1 LGSPHDKKKKKQ
13 RNRAIHSC
21 PSPDDED
28 DDDHNGDKCSP
39 PDPTGAVCR
48 EPKRK
53 RERMDLA
60 MAMSLE
66 RMTKDDED
74 TTTLNL
80 TEIHDDEVH
89 PIAHALGQTTHLRM
103 LAVAVE
109 WSSRQAI
116 AALIP
121 HIRGVASLRTLQL
134 YSRSIQT
141 SLDHRLLESI
151 NPHVRTLLLEKVCVT
166 AVAISHGLGVHPNT
180 AHAIMHVLR

>member
-1 LGSPHDKKKKKQ
+1 MTAQKRRAVTATSRGMTGCVRASLLAKRFWDPHTTKRRKKT

-28 DDDHNGDKCSP
+28 DDDHNDDKCSP

-66 RMTKDDED
+66 RLTKGDED

-80 TEIHDDEVH
+80 TEIHDDEVQGGLQRR
-89 PIAHALGQTTHLRM
+89 PISTKTLTRLDLMRCGLKDVHVPV
-103 LAVAVE
+103 LA
-109 WSSRQAI
+109 
-116 AALIP
+116 
-121 HIRGVASLRTLQL
+121 
-134 YSRSIQT
+134 
-141 SLDHRLLESI
+141 
-151 NPHVRTLLLEKVCVT
+151 
-166 AVAISHGLGVHPNT
+166 
-180 AHAIMHVLR
+180 